1 VDSHILFWI
10 VGIAIGSVSV
20 AMIAQSYMREHGR
33 RPIALFIGLAIV
45 AGLIVG
51 WALNAWIDYSHITN
65 PNGL

>member
-1 VDSHILFWI
+1 MAV
-10 VGIAIGSVSV
+10 GSVSV

-33 RPIALFIGLAIV
+33 RPLALFIVLAIV